1 MKQVISILVVAAFG
15 IMALVEQSKAQPN
28 PMIMIVGIGIFMF
41 GMYKLMKKI
50 PSKNEEN
57 DDTKI

>member
-15 IMALVEQSKAQPN
+15 IMALVEQSKTQPN
-28 PMIMIVGIGIFMF
+28 PIIMIAGIGIFMF

-57 DDTKI
+57 DDTEI